1 MYTGVHILPRPPFRR
16 NALENP
22 IGLLSDMARN
32 LRRLSLGKPPPPR
45 SPPPPPRCRPLPPRC
60 RPARPRGPRIGCRPA
75 ACPAG
80 GALGGRP
87 AAGRRPENGQNATGS
102 LSGRRGP
109 AAPGAIPAPA
119 PRRWPDPHGPET
131 PDDHLDERRRRRGW
145 SRAELPAGGRRPRA
159 PKRRHVHCE
168 AAVLIPGT
176 ACRAARAPRS
186 GRGGRQQRRRA
197 RRLRRLRYP
206 RRRRRRMRRRRR
218 RGEPGRG
225 RPGPHRQLATRQP
238 GSLFVVSRRRRRLP
252 APKAPA
258 RR

>member
-109 AAPGAIPAPA
+109 PRPVPYRPPRRAAGPTRTA
-119 PRRWPDPHGPET
+119 PRPRMTTLTNG
-131 PDDHLDERRRRRGW
+131 
-145 SRAELPAGGRRPRA
+145 AGG
-159 PKRRHVHCE
+159 
-168 AAVLIPGT
+168 GD
-176 ACRAARAPRS
+176 
-186 GRGGRQQRRRA
+186 GRGPSFPQAG
-197 RRLRRLRYP
+197 
-206 RRRRRRMRRRRR
+206 
-218 RGEPGRG
+218 GGRG
-225 RPGPHRQLATRQP
+225 RLKGGT
-238 GSLFVVSRRRRRLP
+238 FI
-252 APKAPA
+252 A
-258 RR
+258 RPRS

>member
-1 MYTGVHILPRPPFRR
+1 MPSGGLPGRR
-16 NALENP
+16 
-22 IGLLSDMARN
+22 GAR
-32 LRRLSLGKPPPPR
+32 
-45 SPPPPPRCRPLPPRC
+45 
-60 RPARPRGPRIGCRPA
+60 RPARR
-75 ACPAG
+75 
-80 GALGGRP
+80 RP
-87 AAGRRPENGQNATGS
+87 AAGKRPKRDW
-102 LSGRRGP
+102 LLIGP
-109 AAPGAIPAPA
+109 PRAAAPGAIPAPA

-197 RRLRRLRYP
+197 RRLRYP
-206 RRRRRRMRRRRR
+206 RRRRRRRMRRRRR
-218 RGEPGRG
+218 RRKPGTG
-225 RPGPHRQLATRQP
+225 RHRQLELATRQP
-238 GSLFVVSRRRRRLP
+238 GSLFVSRRRRRLP